1 MKSRRPAW
9 FLIAASALTLA
20 ASGMNASPAQLLIP
34 IQTDSTTLVFQV
46 TGDKHLNLLYL
57 GPAASAPKDGGSIPG
72 DVVYPTNAASGNASW
87 YAGQDEP
94 GKVAV
99 RATHADGDP
108 ACDLIYVRHTIR
120 QVGAAVTETRI
131 ELKDVHH
138 PFYVN
143 VFVRS
148 NQGEDLFEQWTQIRH
163 QENAPVTLRDFAS
176 AGLTF
181 HADAYWLTFFPAAY
195 QDEMQLTEAR
205 LQPGIKSVESKL
217 GIRNGQSAAPDFAL
231 SLGRR
236 ATEAEGRVLLGT
248 LAWSGSFAN
257 TFEVDRTNRLRILS
271 GINSYAS
278 EWHLTPGEIFE
289 TPKFLFTFS
298 TQGKGE
304 ASRRFHRWAR
314 LHGVRDGNKPQL
326 TLLNNWEATEFNFDQ
341 TRIESLF
348 QGAKAAGM
356 EIFLLDDGWFG
367 NGKYARIND
376 KAGLGDWQPN
386 PARFPR
392 GLGPLVQSALS
403 RGLQFG
409 IWMEPEM
416 VNPASQ
422 LYTRHPEWVITQ
434 PHRPASLFRNQ
445 MVLDLTRPEVQQYA
459 FNAID
464 GVLSTPGISYLKWD
478 CNRSID
484 NPGSAY
490 LPPYQQSHVRIAYVR
505 ALYQI
510 MRRVV
515 EKHPGVTMMACS
527 GGGGRVDYGS
537 LRFFQQF
544 WPSDNTDALCR
555 VKIQWGYSHFYPAAA
570 ISAHVTRMNSRPFK
584 FAFDVAMSG
593 RLGMDV
599 DTGTLTAEESVIT
612 RQAVALYKSEL
623 RDVVQFGDLYRL
635 ESPYEGSRASLDYVT
650 QDKAKA
656 VAFAWQ
662 LEDDVASAGK
672 PFRVTGLKPDFSY
685 VVKEVNLKPG
695 VTSRLPANGQAF
707 TGAEL
712 MREGITLG
720 FEKRFDSATIEFTAG

>member
-1 MKSRRPAW
+1 MKSRRSAW
-9 FLIAASALTLA
+9 FLIAASALTLVA
-20 ASGMNASPAQLLIP
+20 PGTNASPPRRLIP
-34 IQTDSTTLVFQV
+34 IQTDSTTLVYQV

-57 GPAASAPKDGGSIPG
+57 GPATSAPKAESSLPG
-72 DVVYPTNAASGNASW
+72 DVVYPTNAASDDPDRNA
-87 YAGQDEP
+87 ARDEP
-94 GKVAV
+94 GKMAV

-108 ACDLIYVRHTIR
+108 ASDLIYIGHTTR
-120 QVGAAVTETRI
+120 QVSAAVSETRI
-131 ELKDVHH
+131 ELKEVHH
-138 PFYVN
+138 PFYVD

-163 QENAPVTLRDFAS
+163 QENATVTLCDFAS

-195 QDEMQLTEAR
+195 QDEMQLTEVR

-217 GIRNGQSAAPDFAL
+217 GIRNGHVAAPDFIV
-231 SLGRR
+231 SLG
-236 ATEAEGRVLLGT
+236 AKPTEAEGRVLFGT
-248 LAWSGSFAN
+248 LAWAGSFAN

-278 EWHLTPGEIFE
+278 EWHLKPGEIFE
-289 TPKFLFTFS
+289 TPRFLFTFS

-314 LHGVRDGNKPQL
+314 LRGVRDGNKPQL
-326 TLLNNWEATEFNFDQ
+326 TLLNNWEATGFNFDQ
-341 TRIESLF
+341 ARIESLF
-348 QGAKAAGM
+348 QGAKAAGT

-367 NGKYARIND
+367 TGKYARVNE

-386 PARFPR
+386 PARFPH
-392 GLGPLVQSALS
+392 GLGPLAQSALS

-416 VNPASQ
+416 VDPASR

-445 MVLDLTRPEVQQYA
+445 MVLDLTRPEVQQYV

-484 NPGSAY
+484 NAGSGY
-490 LPPYQQSHVRIAYVR
+490 LPPDQQSHLTIAYVR
-505 ALYQI
+505 GLYQV

-515 EKHPGVTMMACS
+515 ETHPGVTMMACS
-527 GGGGRVDYGS
+527 GGGGRVDYRS
-537 LRFFQQF
+537 LKYFQQF

-555 VKIQWGYSHFYPAAA
+555 VKIQWGYSHFYPAAT
-570 ISAHVTRMNSRPFK
+570 ISAHVTRMSNRPFK

-599 DTGTLTAEESVIT
+599 DPRTLTAEESAIT

-662 LEDDVASAGK
+662 LEDDDASAGK
-672 PFRVTGLKPDFSY
+672 PLRIAGLKPDFSY
-685 VVKEVNLKPG
+685 GVKEVNLKPG
-695 VTSRLPANGQAF
+695 VTSRLPANGRTL

-720 FEKRFDSATIEFTAG
+720 FEKQFDSATIEFVAG